1 MHQLCSVGKLVT
13 IPEEG
18 EDDNLSDADSEELQ
32 TVGEGDK
39 ESPGVTT
46 GQGSQIKKPSRVGSP
61 PNSKLSFKDEE
72 VVSEK
77 AANKMSK
84 GLCGGCGKEVWNTDH
99 REKDPIGVY
108 YHLACWH
115 KKEEIKNKTA
125 GKESLVPLQV
135 LRLTEPV
142 HYNVYFWHVCIFR
155 AYTFTATTTAT
166 GRGTPFQLI
175 AGHSCRHHHS
185 GHTEQQ

>member
-1 MHQLCSVGKLVT
+1 MQQLWSVGKLVT

-18 EDDNLSDADSEELQ
+18 EDDDLSDADSEELQ
-32 TVGEGDK
+32 TVGDGNK
-39 ESPGVTT
+39 ESPEGTT
-46 GQGSQIKKPSRVGSP
+46 GQGSQVKRTSTVGSP
-61 PNSKLSFKDEE
+61 SNSKPSFEDEA

-77 AANKMSK
+77 AAKKMSK

-99 REKDPIGVY
+99 REKDPNGVY

-135 LRLTEPV
+135 LRLTESA
-142 HYNVYFWHVCIFR
+142 HYKV
-155 AYTFTATTTAT
+155 
-166 GRGTPFQLI
+166 
-175 AGHSCRHHHS
+175 
-185 GHTEQQ
+185 